1 MSIIDTLNEISRLS
15 DRASVV
21 NRTVGTFHF
30 DVVTSE
36 GHDSTLRLT
45 ENPIESGAAVADHA
59 MLEPK
64 EITLNGVMVGYE
76 QPDFTSRLL
85 GERLAAV
92 KSLPLPLNVRGITA
106 QAESMANRYLS
117 LAQTAAADAPRVLA
131 PFLPDYAKSAA
142 DTSDTLD
149 RVGKAYN
156 ALLGLQKSGE
166 PVEVQ
171 TGLRLYQN
179 MMLTNIG
186 IMQLHDGSA
195 EFTLTLRE
203 IFIVE
208 SQTAQ
213 GLHPDMKNS
222 TQKKAQLG
230 KTQPKNAISSNEK
243 SSFFHAAVKE
253 AKKLMGG

>member
-1 MSIIDTLNEISRLS
+1 MSTIDTLNEISRLS

-36 GHDSTLRLT
+36 THASTLRLT

-59 MLEPK
+59 VLEPK

-76 QPDFTSRLL
+76 QPDFTNRLL
-85 GERLAAV
+85 GGRLAGM

-117 LAQTAAADAPRVLA
+117 LAKTAVEDAPRVLA
-131 PFLPDYAKSAA
+131 PFLPDYARSVA

-166 PVEVQ
+166 TVNVQ
-171 TGLRLYQN
+171 TGVRLYPN
-179 MMLTNIG
+179 MMLINIG
-186 IMQLHDGSA
+186 ITQIYDGSA

-203 IFIVE
+203 IFIVA

-213 GLHPDMKNS
+213 GLHPDLKKS
-222 TQKKAQLG
+222 SQKKTQLG
-230 KTQPKNAISSNEK
+230 KTQPKATAESSDKKSAIKSISSW
-243 SSFFHAAVKE
+243 
-253 AKKLMGG
+253 LGG